1 MRQCQ
6 FCSHEA
12 AASIERLSRW
22 DATESRVDRCRMRV
36 SQKGLRHSRGGRR
49 VRYDGVREVF
59 SSGGGVRWFVVVV
72 VAVLQTARPKGERVR
87 R

>member
-36 SQKGLRHSRGGRR
+36 SQKGLRHSR
-49 VRYDGVREVF
+49 V
-59 SSGGGVRWFVVVV
+59 GGGSGKMGSVRCSRPVVAFGGVVVAV
-72 VAVLQTARPKGERVR
+72 VAVLQTARPKGE
-87 R
+87 